1 MDKAEASKILSVGL
15 DANEKEIN
23 QAFRQLMIANH
34 PDKGGS
40 RYISEKGTILF
51 QFWLIGTFL
60 KDSPEV
66 SPLESPNLPHL
77 IHCGQSQ

>member
-1 MDKAEASKILSVGL
+1 MDKAEASKILSVSL

-40 RYISEKGTILF
+40 RYISEKGTIPF
-51 QFWLIGTFL
+51 QLI
-60 KDSPEV
+60 
-66 SPLESPNLPHL
+66 
-77 IHCGQSQ
+77 